1 MQHQHLIL
9 ATVLLFVGISL
20 HAQSVR
26 FRVLQINDIYEIG
39 PLSGGKEG
47 GPARVAALR
56 KKLEKK
62 NIPIITVLA
71 GDFVSPSVMN
81 SVKYEGEKLK
91 GRQLIDVLNVTGVN
105 LVTFGNHEFDI
116 STAELQ
122 KRINESQFEWI
133 SANVMQKTGEGL
145 RPFYKTNTHGNA
157 PFKPCTTYVFQQGK
171 RSVKVGFTGV
181 TLQGFTPEYA
191 EISSYIDAARTCYD
205 TLTIRDSAQVLIALT
220 HLNIDEDRELAKS
233 TGGYHLQIGGHEHQN
248 HIERVGNTTIAKADA
263 NVRSVYLHEFKVRIG
278 QTKKPLPPKL
288 KSKLIKITDKL
299 PDDEIT
305 LVTAAKWKGI
315 AWADFQNQGF
325 QPDRIIRKLET
336 SLDGLEA
343 NIRNHQ
349 TNLGTLI
356 ASAYQWAA
364 GATVQAGILNGGS
377 IRIDDHIHSVLT
389 EYDVLRVLPF
399 GGNVVSM
406 EMKGSLLQQW
416 LRDGKANKGSG
427 GYLQYTSNITMQD
440 GAFLLNDTAIDAN
453 TWYSIA
459 TSDFMLT
466 GKEKNMGYLNPQ
478 NPDIR
483 SIQHYSQPDQPG
495 RDVRH
500 AFIGYIDYTNNM
512 VK

>member
-1 MQHQHLIL
+1 MQLQHLIL
-9 ATVLLFVGISL
+9 SALFLISGIQLS
-20 HAQSVR
+20 AQSVR

-62 NIPIITVLA
+62 NIPVITVLA

-91 GRQLIDVLNVTGVN
+91 GRQLVDVLNATGVN

-116 STAELQ
+116 SAVELQ
-122 KRINESQFEWI
+122 KRINESEFEWI
-133 SANVMQKTGEGL
+133 SANVMQKTDDGL
-145 RPFYKTNTHGNA
+145 KPFYKATTQGNA
-157 PFKPCTTYVFQQGK
+157 PFKPCTTYVFHQGK

-181 TLQGFTPEYA
+181 TLQGFTPDYA
-191 EISSYIDAARTCYD
+191 EISSFVDAARACYD

-220 HLNIDEDRELAKS
+220 HLNIEEDRELAKS

-263 NVRSVYLHEFKVRIG
+263 NVRSVYLHEFKVHVG
-278 QTKKPLPPKL
+278 ATAKNKSPKL

-305 LVTAAKWKGI
+305 LATAAKWKGI
-315 AWADFQNQGF
+315 AWTDFQNQGF
-325 QPDRIIRKLET
+325 QPDRIIRKLDT
-336 SLDGLEA
+336 PLDGLEA

-356 ASAYQWAA
+356 AASYQWAA
-364 GATVQAGILNGGS
+364 GENTQAGILNGGS

-406 EMKGSLLQQW
+406 EIKGSLLQQW
-416 LRDGKANKGSG
+416 LQDGKANKGSG
-427 GYLQYTSNITMQD
+427 GYLQYTSNITEQD
-440 GAFLLNDTAIDAN
+440 GIFLLNDTAIDAD

-466 GKEKNMGYLNPQ
+466 GKEKNMGYLNPE

-483 SIQHYSQPDQPG
+483 SIQHFTQPDQPG

-500 AFIGYIDYTNNM
+500 ALIGYLDQTM
-512 VK
+512 

>member
-1 MQHQHLIL
+1 MQLQHLIL
-9 ATVLLFVGISL
+9 SALLLLSGIQL
-20 HAQSVR
+20 PAQYMR
-26 FRVLQINDIYEIG
+26 FKVLQINDIYEIG

-56 KKLEKK
+56 KKLEQKK
-62 NIPIITVLA
+62 TPLITVLA

-81 SVKYEGEKLK
+81 SVKHEGEKLK
-91 GRQLIDVLNVTGVN
+91 GKQLIDVLNATGVN

-116 STAELQ
+116 SVTELQ
-122 KRINESQFEWI
+122 KRIKESQFEWI
-133 SANVMQKTGEGL
+133 SANVKQKTPNGL
-145 RPFYKTNTHGNA
+145 MPFYKETENGKI

-171 RSVKVGFTGV
+171 KSVKVGFAGV

-205 TLTIRDSAQVLIALT
+205 FLTLRDSARVLIALT
-220 HLNIDEDRELAKS
+220 HLNIEEDRELAKACP
-233 TGGYHLQIGGHEHQN
+233 GYHLQIGGHEHQN
-248 HIERVGNTTIAKADA
+248 HIETVGTTTIAKADA
-263 NVRSVYLHEFKVRIG
+263 NVRSVYLHEFKVWAG
-278 QTKKPLPPKL
+278 NADKNKAPKL
-288 KSKLIKITDKL
+288 KSKLIKITDKM
-299 PDDEIT
+299 PDDPAT
-305 LVTAAKWKGI
+305 LAVAAKWKAI
-315 AWADFQNQGF
+315 AWADFKNQGF
-325 QPDRIIRKLET
+325 QPDRVIRKLDAE
-336 SLDGLEA
+336 LDGLEA

-356 ASAYQWAA
+356 AAAYQWAA
-364 GATVQAGILNGGS
+364 GDKIQAGILNGGS
-377 IRIDDHIHSVLT
+377 IRIDDHIHSALT

-416 LRDGKANKGSG
+416 LQDGKANKGSG
-427 GYLQYTSNITMQD
+427 GYLQFTSNITEQD
-440 GAFLLNDTAIDAN
+440 GVFHLNGLAIDTD

-459 TSDFMLT
+459 SSDFMMT
-466 GKEKNMGYLNPQ
+466 GKEKNMGYLNPE

-483 SIQHYSQPDQPG
+483 AIQHYTQPNHPG

-500 AFIGYIDYTNNM
+500 ALIGYVDQMHTP